1 MIARPEAETDDE
13 TDADAAVGAA
23 TRSFLWLCVALVAA
37 IAAWAAVGRL
47 EVVSSAA
54 GEVIPSSQ
62 IKTIQHLE
70 GGIVLDIHVKEGD
83 RVEAGQP
90 LVSLESTMT
99 GADVGELTARIA
111 SLKADI
117 ARLEAESKGA
127 RQIDFPADLA
137 KAQPEQVRE
146 ARNLF
151 EARRARIE
159 GQVAQSEAAI
169 SQREQQWREISARLS
184 NSRDKLKL
192 LNEQIKISDEL
203 LKDDLTNRMAHLNLL
218 KEQAGLKSQVAEDE
232 AALPRLQASIREARL
247 QQENIRTGF
256 HEEVRIDLE
265 KRHRELDEIS
275 ARFRKFEDT
284 LDRTVLRA
292 PVAGLVKT
300 LYVATVGGVVKP
312 GGAVVDLVPEGDRL
326 VVEAKL
332 PVQDVGYVHP
342 GQTAIVRLAS
352 ADAVRLGDLEGKVVH
367 VSPDAFQEEKG
378 SAYYRVR
385 IETDKDYFE
394 RKQLRYRLVPGVQVQ
409 CNIRIGDRTVLEY
422 ILEPFQASFYMAL
435 RER

>member
-1 MIARPEAETDDE
+1 MSAPAE
-13 TDADAAVGAA
+13 TDADDAVGGA
-23 TRSFLWLCVALVAA
+23 TRAFLWLCVALVAGL
-37 IAAWAAVGRL
+37 AAWTAVGRL

-62 IKTIQHLE
+62 IKTVQHLE

-90 LVSLESTMT
+90 LVSLEATMT
-99 GADVGELTARIA
+99 GADVGELNARIA
-111 SLKADI
+111 SLKVDL
-117 ARLEAESKGA
+117 ARLESEAREAGKIEVPAE
-127 RQIDFPADLA
+127 LA
-137 KAQPEQVRE
+137 KEQPDLVRE
-146 ARNLF
+146 ARSMF
-151 EARRARIE
+151 DARHARIE
-159 GQVAQSEAAI
+159 GQVAQSEATI
-169 SQREQQWREISARLS
+169 SQREQQVREIAARLG

-218 KEQAGLKSQVAEDE
+218 KEQAGLRSAVAEDE

-247 QQENIRTGF
+247 QQENIRTSF
-256 HEEVRIDLE
+256 REEVRTELE
-265 KRHRELDEIS
+265 KKRRELEEIS

-292 PVAGLVKT
+292 PVSGLVKT
-300 LYVATVGGVVKP
+300 LYVATLGGVVRP

-326 VVEAKL
+326 VIEAKL

-352 ADAVRLGDLEGKVVH
+352 ADAVRLGDIDGKVVH

-378 SAYYRVR
+378 GAYYRVR
-385 IETDKDYFE
+385 IETGKDYFE
-394 RKQLRYRLVPGVQVQ
+394 RNRLRYSLVPGVQVQ
-409 CNIRIGDRTVLEY
+409 CHIHIGQRTVLEY
-422 ILEPFQASFYMAL
+422 ILEPFLGSLDSAL